1 MGLLYFKVKADYEE
15 VIRLRKEI
23 ERLKETIKTVD
34 ANKNPSIARSLVKD
48 VNSAQKELRSLETVA
63 AKAGFT
69 VERDFKNKILD
80 GSRSVN
86 TLTSKIIEQRGVI
99 RGVESDV
106 KRLSL
111 AYSSMYRGS
120 SKTAALTELN
130 AAKKAL
136 LEEKNTLFGLQQ
148 EQSKTRLSVRGLK
161 DEYSSLTT
169 GVNQS
174 NTSLKGIFAT
184 IGGVAVLRNFA
195 STVVNIRAEME
206 MMGKSF
212 EVLLGSKEKSDAYM
226 IEIKDFA
233 LKSPLSV
240 SDVSKAAQTLLGF
253 NIEADRTIPIIKQL
267 GDISMGDSG
276 RFGSLT
282 LAFAQMSAAGKLM
295 GQDLL
300 QMINA
305 GFNPL
310 MYISEKTGKS
320 IAVLRKE
327 MENGAIS
334 SKMVADAF
342 DSATKQGGKFYGM
355 TDKVSQGVQAAR
367 NQLQGA
373 IMDSANAFG
382 EENQKMIVGSYNAAQ
397 FLVENYDHLGRVLV
411 GLIGTYG
418 VYKAALMLVSV
429 AEREIALATA
439 AASIAT
445 EAASTTTKSLTM
457 AQGLQLAI
465 TKKLQGAMLALNTT
479 MLANPYVLVAT
490 LIAGLA
496 ASFFILRDS
505 TTAAERAQK
514 KFNDEQERFNGLQDE
529 TRSKIDERI
538 RKIKDE
544 AETEQEKIK
553 AYGQLTDLSK
563 KLTDAY
569 SREKLAL
576 MDIADINKIVN
587 EQMEQ
592 KNYDHIIGK
601 IDEFKKK
608 VEELKKA
615 NGQSLGQGSSMVSV
629 NLDNSASIRD
639 TEAQIKAY
647 EEEKKT
653 LDNLK
658 KTTDWQ
664 KNLTKV
670 STAQLQG
677 DYNARKRAME
687 KMASLNKNTGNIV
700 GGSFGGSFSKSE
712 LEAQTKILDAELQ
725 KRGEKVMS
733 YNELR
738 LKLEKELSTEEAKLA
753 SIRSNKSVKM
763 TEAQFNEA
771 IKTQEAEVKKRKDA
785 LEAVIGSKT
794 EKEETSAIETQKKI
808 SELKQKQAEE
818 RSKLEIDLQYK
829 TEQAKIDAMK
839 NGSEKTLLQMSFDH
853 KKELE
858 ALELKKSELLV
869 KKRENAKALFD
880 ANPKNKGK
888 VFYGDSSLTS
898 DELSSFSSRASS
910 IKLKQANEVKKYYE
924 DTLKEFATFEEKK
937 AAISKEYNE
946 KIRFMEESNTEG
958 KYDKNI
964 EEAKKQKLKA
974 LYELELAN
982 KASSSAIS
990 RIFATTYDK
999 SYESLKKLKEEAEGL
1014 LAFLK
1019 SGEYSQ
1025 NNFGITEEMFNHI
1038 KNTPEQMK
1046 SISDQTEK
1054 LKDETEKAASG
1065 FEKIKIS
1072 WEKVR
1077 KMFEKGEKNE
1087 DEIQDG
1093 LKGIQSAA
1101 NSANSMLKMLAN
1113 SLKEIADYSGS
1124 SELKILAKGLDEVT
1138 SAMDNISQ
1146 GVTAGSMFGPTG
1158 AIIGGSLGA
1167 LTTITSLLSDSF
1179 NSSSKRIEELKE
1191 IETARLQTINDY
1203 NIALIEQNDLL
1214 KQATSVFG
1222 VDSFKAALSYVNQL
1236 KEARKGLYSAFK
1248 GTQTVTNKGRGNEYI
1263 SNRDGINDLEIKT
1276 KDGWKS
1282 ILSMYPDIL
1291 DAEKG
1296 LNLERAKAIIQNQEM
1311 NASDKAALQNMIDY
1325 AEAAE
1330 TALSNLDSYFSDVFG
1345 NLGSELMDAID
1356 SSLSE
1361 GTDAFEAF
1369 GDNVGDVMSNIID
1382 QIAYS
1387 LFFADKFKEL
1397 ETKIKAI
1404 YSDENNSEEDIL
1416 EKTTSLM
1423 GTFYEGLGNDI
1434 EASQAFVKTSRE
1446 EAKKYGIDIGSDSSS
1461 QSSTS
1466 GGFQSMS
1473 QDTGDALNG
1482 RFTALQMSGEEIKN
1496 QSILQTQSLNVL
1508 SSKADSIILSANGIR
1523 DIADEMRT
1531 IQVNS
1536 YLELRQISENTGAII
1551 KPIKN
1556 MSDRLDSIEK
1566 NTRNL

>member
-1 MGLLYFKVKADYEE
+1 MALLYFKVKSDYEQ
-15 VIRLRKEI
+15 VIKLREEI
-23 ERLKETIKTVD
+23 ERLKATIKTVD
-34 ANKNPSIARSLVKD
+34 ANKSPSIARSLVKD
-48 VNSAQKELRSLETVA
+48 VTSAQKELRSLETAA

-69 VERDFKNKILD
+69 VERDFKSKILE
-80 GSRSVN
+80 GSKSVN
-86 TLTSKIIEQRGVI
+86 ELTSKIITQRDVV

-111 AYSSMYRGS
+111 AYSSLYKGS
-120 SKTAALTELN
+120 SKTTALTELN
-130 AAKKAL
+130 SAKKAL
-136 LEEKNTLFGLQQ
+136 QEEKNALFGLQQ
-148 EQSKTRLSVRGLK
+148 ERSKAGLSVRGLK

-169 GVNQS
+169 GVNNS
-174 NTSLKGIFAT
+174 NTSLRGIFAT
-184 IGGVAVLRNFA
+184 IGGAAVLQNLA
-195 STVVNIRAEME
+195 SKVIDIRAEME
-206 MMGKSF
+206 MLDKSF
-212 EVLLGSKEKSDAYM
+212 EVLLGSKEKADAYM
-226 IEIKDFA
+226 IEVKDFA

-240 SDVSKAAQTLLGF
+240 SDVSKGAQTLLGF
-253 NIEADRTIPIIKQL
+253 NIEAEKTIPIIKQI

-276 RFGSLT
+276 RFSSLI
-282 LAFAQMSAAGKLM
+282 LAFSQMSAAGKLM
-295 GQDLL
+295 GQDLN
-300 QMINA
+300 QMISA

-320 IAVLRKE
+320 IAVLRKD
-327 MENGAIS
+327 MESGAIS
-334 SKMVADAF
+334 SQMVADAF

-355 TDKVSQGVQAAR
+355 TDKISQGVQAAR

-373 IMDSANAFG
+373 ILDSANAFG
-382 EENQKMIVGSYNAAQ
+382 EENQKLIVGSYNAAQ

-418 VYKAALMLVSV
+418 VYKVALIYAME
-429 AEREIALATA
+429 AEKGYTLSQIITTRTLLLTEKAQKALN
-439 AASIAT
+439 
-445 EAASTTTKSLTM
+445 
-457 AQGLQLAI
+457 LAI
-465 TKKLQGAMLALNTT
+465 LK
-479 MLANPYVLVAT
+479 NPYAIAAVAIVT
-490 LIAGLA
+490 LIAAMWAL
-496 ASFFILRDS
+496 SDS
-505 TTAAERAQK
+505 TTSAEKAQK
-514 KFNDEQERFNGLQDE
+514 KFNEEQEKNIEVQEKTIAD
-529 TRSKIDERI
+529 INERI
-538 RKIKDE
+538 AKIKNE
-544 AETEQEKIK
+544 TETEQEKIK
-553 AYGQLTDLSK
+553 AYIELKGLSK
-563 KLTDAY
+563 ALTEAY

-576 MDIADINKIVN
+576 MSLADINKIVN
-587 EQMEQ
+587 EERD
-592 KNYDHIIGK
+592 KNNYGK
-601 IDEFKKK
+601 LIEDIDKLEKKIK
-608 VEELKKA
+608 
-615 NGQSLGQGSSMVSV
+615 SLNKEKERGTSSSMVTPTAY
-629 NLDNSASIRD
+629 NSQMDKR
-639 TEAQIKAY
+639 IKEGESELALY
-647 EEEKKT
+647 KKEIKE

-658 KTTDWQ
+658 KSADWQ
-664 KNLTKV
+664 SKISKV
-670 STAQLQG
+670 SKEQLQG
-677 DYNARKRAME
+677 DYDARQRIID
-687 KMASLNKNTGNIV
+687 KMSTNKNVKTGNIV
-700 GGSFGGSFSKSE
+700 GGSLEGSFSKSE
-712 LEAQTKILDAELQ
+712 LESQTKILKEELE
-725 KRGEKVMS
+725 KRNVEVLS
-733 YNELR
+733 YNNLR
-738 LKLEKELSTEEAKLA
+738 IKLEKDLSTEEAKLA
-753 SIRSNKSVKM
+753 SIRSNKSGKM
-763 TEAQFNEA
+763 SESQFNEA

-808 SELKQKQAEE
+808 SELKQKQSQEK
-818 RSKLEIDLQYK
+818 SKLEIDLQYK

-839 NGSEKTLLQMSFDH
+839 DGAEKTLLQMSLEH

-858 ALELKKSELLV
+858 ALELEKSELLV

-888 VFYGDSSLTS
+888 VFSGDSSLTS
-898 DELSSFSSRASS
+898 EESSSFSSRATST
-910 IKLKQANEVKKYYE
+910 KLKQSNEVKKYYE

-937 AAISKEYNE
+937 ATISKEYDD

-964 EEAKKQKLKA
+964 EEAKKQELKA

-990 RIFATTYDK
+990 KIFATTYDK

-1025 NNFGITEEMFNHI
+1025 NNFGITEETFNHI

-1263 SNRDGINDLEIKT
+1263 SNRDSISDLEIKT

-1325 AEAAE
+1325 AEKAE
-1330 TALSNLDSYFSDVFG
+1330 TALSNLDSYFTDVFG
-1345 NLGSELMDAID
+1345 NLGSGLMDAID
-1356 SSLSE
+1356 TSLE
-1361 GTDAFEAF
+1361 QGTDAFEAF

-1387 LFFADKFKEL
+1387 LFFADKFKDI

-1404 YSDENNSEEDIL
+1404 YTDENNTEEDIL
-1416 EKTTSLM
+1416 KKTTDLM
-1423 GTFYEGLGNDI
+1423 GTFYGGLSKDI

-1473 QDTGDALNG
+1473 QDMGGELNG
-1482 RFTALQMSGEEIKN
+1482 RFTALSMTSEESKN

-1551 KPIKN
+1551 KPIKA
-1556 MSDRLDSIEK
+1556 MAEDIAIVKK
-1566 NTRNL
+1566 NTSRI